1 MPYVEHVPTVGE
13 LILEPFFGK
22 KGIYDLKKIDKETVL
37 NILKKFDMDYEG
49 YQVTSKRNVGMPV
62 FEASKGNDHITIM
75 GKEDITGAD
84 REIKL
89 TVVEEKGNV
98 FSELQY
104 IRAGIPGRFGVYLN
118 KLTYFEDGMET
129 SQSREVYSP
138 KELTFEQPIVLIGDR
153 KIYAKDV
160 LQKVDPANLI
170 LHLPDTKQVINQV
183 VGVQSEKSLHFT
195 YTVGLNQYSNVDDY
209 VSPALSISLDGNSEN
224 VPINMK
230 DITKKEIQV
239 TQYIA
244 TSKAFAE
251 YMSFFRS
258 LKPIVSAATEE
269 TVAVGQPNSNVQLEQ
284 PSSDKGLDESL
295 KASEVVSAPV
305 SGQEVSVPST
315 SVDSTV
321 ETI

>member
-98 FSELQY
+98 FSERQY

-224 VPINMK
+224 VPINMVDK
-230 DITKKEIQV
+230 FTNQL
-239 TQYIA
+239 
-244 TSKAFAE
+244 
-251 YMSFFRS
+251 FFRAGWRYFHTAS
-258 LKPIVSAATEE
+258 QLIYDGIRSDMKVYVILQCDRAGQPYAFGHHEVAATDSRQR
-269 TVAVGQPNSNVQLEQ
+269 VNSPPE
-284 PSSDKGLDESL
+284 GFC
-295 KASEVVSAPV
+295 
-305 SGQEVSVPST
+305 
-315 SVDSTV
+315 
-321 ETI
+321 I

>member
-1 MPYVEHVPTVGE
+1 
-13 LILEPFFGK
+13 
-22 KGIYDLKKIDKETVL
+22 
-37 NILKKFDMDYEG
+37 
-49 YQVTSKRNVGMPV
+49 
-62 FEASKGNDHITIM
+62 
-75 GKEDITGAD
+75 
-84 REIKL
+84 
-89 TVVEEKGNV
+89 
-98 FSELQY
+98 
-104 IRAGIPGRFGVYLN
+104 
-118 KLTYFEDGMET
+118 
-129 SQSREVYSP
+129 
-138 KELTFEQPIVLIGDR
+138 
-153 KIYAKDV
+153 
-160 LQKVDPANLI
+160 
-170 LHLPDTKQVINQV
+170 
-183 VGVQSEKSLHFT
+183 
-195 YTVGLNQYSNVDDY
+195 
-209 VSPALSISLDGNSEN
+209 
-224 VPINMK
+224 MK

-284 PSSDKGLDESL
+284 SSSDKGQDESL

>member
-98 FSELQY
+98 FSERQY

-209 VSPALSISLDGNSEN
+209 VSPALSISLDGSSEN

-258 LKPIVSAATEE
+258 LKPIVST
-269 TVAVGQPNSNVQLEQ
+269 TG
-284 PSSDKGLDESL
+284 
-295 KASEVVSAPV
+295 EVVSGEPSSNSQSEVQPSVQVV
-305 SGQEVSVPST
+305 STPASVQEASVPSV
-315 SVDSTV
+315 SVDSIESSSSTI